1 MISDSETR
9 RATVAVESRGE
20 DVRRTP
26 DERAECAIENMLLD
40 TQYRVSV
47 SGYCALASTLVD
59 NLQPRDSFPIF
70 DPRPCNSISGRRLVG
85 TTAAATSQS
94 RICFVP
100 VTELVS
106 HEWAAYEHR
115 QGTPL
120 ERQ

>member
-9 RATVAVESRGE
+9 RAAVAVDSRGE
-20 DVRRTP
+20 DVGLTP
-26 DERAECAIENMLLD
+26 DERAECGIENMLLD

-59 NLQPRDSFPIF
+59 SLQRRDSFPIF
-70 DPRPCNSISGRRLVG
+70 DPRLYSSISGRHLVG
-85 TTAAATSQS
+85 ATAAVTFRS
-94 RICFVP
+94 RLCLVP

-115 QGTPL
+115 QGTPF